1 MGFSLLKIGKRFLK
15 WCANSLC
22 VVAQLG
28 YGVGRSLLNGSRAD
42 ISEPLSQSV
51 MVLGNGPSLSDIDL
65 PAVKAAGIELAC
77 VNFFPTRNDAFWS
90 LRPGYLFLLDSAFYA
105 ADPTPEVAQLWA
117 ALEKVTWPM
126 EIIVPQGSK
135 VPLGNDRLRI
145 VPLSKF
151 GAAGDALF
159 GLQYWLYRRNLVT
172 VGFQNV
178 AIGAGFYFITRRVP
192 HLYYAGIDMSEFRVY
207 HVDEDNRIYGNYVH
221 SYGQSTKYQ
230 TIVAKGEFYRLLG
243 MYQNMFAQFHYLA
256 LYAHRQGVPVINL
269 SVNSYVDVFE
279 KSRQFHKRS
288 ETI

>member
-1 MGFSLLKIGKRFLK
+1 MGFSLLKFGKRSLK
-15 WCANSLC
+15 WCANSLR

-42 ISEPLSQSV
+42 ISQPLDRSV
-51 MVLGNGPSLSDIDL
+51 MVFGNGPSLCDIDL

-77 VNFFPTRNDAFWS
+77 VNFFPIRHDAFWS
-90 LRPGYLFLLDSAFYA
+90 LRPGYLFLLDPDFYA
-105 ADPTPEVAQLWA
+105 PTPLPEVAQLWA

-135 VPLGNDRLRI
+135 VSVVNDRLRI
-145 VPLSKF
+145 VPLSRF
-151 GAAGDALF
+151 GVVGDALF

-178 AIGAGFYFITRRVP
+178 VIGAGFYFITRRVP
-192 HLYYAGIDMSEFRVY
+192 RLYYAGIDMSEFRIY

-221 SYGQSTKYQ
+221 SYGQSSEYQ
-230 TIVAKGEFYRLLG
+230 TDVAKGEFYRLLG

-256 LYAHRQGVPVINL
+256 LYARRQGVPVTNL
-269 SVNSYVDVFE
+269 SVDSYVDVFE

>member
-1 MGFSLLKIGKRFLK
+1 MVLNGWKAVKRLIK
-15 WCANSLC
+15 WCINALW
-22 VVAQLG
+22 VVILLV
-28 YGVGRSLLNGSRAD
+28 YGAARALLHGRRAD
-42 ISEPLSQSV
+42 LTQPLDKPV
-51 MVLGNGPSLSDIDL
+51 MVLGNGPSLNDIDL

-77 VNFFPTRNDAFWS
+77 VNFFPTRHDAFWS
-90 LRPGYLFLLDSAFYA
+90 LCPGYLILLDPAFHA
-105 ADPTPEVAQLWA
+105 STPTPEVAQLWA

-135 VPLGNDRLRI
+135 VSVGNDRLRI

-192 HLYYAGIDMSEFRVY
+192 KLYYAGIDMSEFKQVF
-207 HVDEDNRIYGNYVH
+207 VDEQNRIYIDTVH
-221 SYGQSTKYQ
+221 SYGTKRAYR
-230 TIVAKGEFYRLLG
+230 AGLKPGELYRLMG
-243 MYQNMFAQFHYLA
+243 EYQLLFAQFRYLS
-256 LYAHRQGVPVINL
+256 LYARRQGVPVINL

-279 KSRQFHKRS
+279 KVRQFHKRS